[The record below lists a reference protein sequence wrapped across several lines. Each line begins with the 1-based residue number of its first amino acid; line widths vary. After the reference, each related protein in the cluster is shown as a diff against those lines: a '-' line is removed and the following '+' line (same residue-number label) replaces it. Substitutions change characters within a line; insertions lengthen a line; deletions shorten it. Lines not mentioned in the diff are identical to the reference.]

1 MSKQKMFL
9 IGGIIFG
16 ILAVFMLNNYIQQQR
31 QTVEEEVKKDVRSN
45 QAAVLVAKLDLAKG
59 ITLDANMLSS
69 EIVPNQYLQPQAVTS
84 LDRIEGMITV
94 TQISKGEQI
103 TLNKLAYPREKDSL
117 AAAIPIGKRAITVNV
132 DNISSL
138 LGMIKPGDYVDV
150 ISLVPVPM
158 QTAEGKQVTQV
169 GVIPLFQNVLVLA
182 VGQDTAAP
190 GAGKLEGRY
199 KKEEK
204 KEEKKEASPLIT
216 LALNPQEANIIAFVQ
231 EQGRIRLSLRSPGD
245 SQIQPIQPTSWDTVM
260 QYAMPNMANKAAPQE
275 TIKAEAQAEGYIEVY
290 RGLNKESVPIYK

>member
-9 IGGIIFG
+9 IGGIVFG
-16 ILAVFMLNNYIQQQR
+16 ILAVFMLNSYIQQQR
-31 QTVEEEVKKDVRSN
+31 QTVEEEAKREVRGN
-45 QAAVLVAKLDLAKG
+45 QTAVLVAKQDLSKG
-59 ITLDANMLSS
+59 MFIDANMLSS

-84 LDRIEGMITV
+84 LDRINGMITV
-94 TQISKGEQI
+94 AQISKGEQI
-103 TLNKLAYPREKDSL
+103 TLNKLAYARQQESL
-117 AAAIPIGKRAITVNV
+117 ASAIPIGKRAITVNV

-158 QTAEGKQVTQV
+158 QTPEGKQVTQV

-182 VGQDTAAP
+182 VGQDTGAP
-190 GAGKLEGRY
+190 GEGKSEGRN
-199 KKEEK
+199 KKEER
-204 KEEKKEASPLIT
+204 KEASPLIT

-231 EQGRIRLSLRSPGD
+231 EQGKIRLSLRSPGD
-245 SQIQPIQPTSWDTVM
+245 SQIQPIQPASWDTVM
-260 QYAMPNMANKAAPQE
+260 QYAMPNMIKGAPQE
-275 TIKAEAQAEGYIEVY
+275 AKKVEPQAEGYVEVY

>member
-9 IGGIIFG
+9 IGGIVFG
-16 ILAVFMLNNYIQQQR
+16 ILAVFMLNSYIQQQR
-31 QTVEEEVKKDVRSN
+31 QTAEEEAKREVRGN
-45 QAAVLVAKLDLAKG
+45 QTTVLVAKQDLVKG
-59 ITLDANMLSS
+59 IFIDAKMLSS

-84 LDRIEGMITV
+84 LDRINGMITV
-94 TQISKGEQI
+94 AQISKGEQI
-103 TLNKLAYPREKDSL
+103 TLNKLAYARGQESL
-117 AAAIPIGKRAITVNV
+117 ASAIPIGKRAITVNV

-158 QTAEGKQVTQV
+158 QTPEGKQVTQV

-182 VGQDTAAP
+182 VGQDTGAP
-190 GAGKLEGRY
+190 GVGKN

-204 KEEKKEASPLIT
+204 REESPLIT

-231 EQGRIRLSLRSPGD
+231 EQGKIRLSLRSPGD
-245 SQIQPIQPTSWDTVM
+245 SQIQSIQPASWDTVM
-260 QYAMPNMANKAAPQE
+260 QYAMPNMINKDAPQE
-275 TIKAEAQAEGYIEVY
+275 AKKPEPQAEGYVEVY
-290 RGLNKESVPIYK
+290 RGLNKERVPIYK

>member
-9 IGGIIFG
+9 IGGIVFG
-16 ILAVFMLNNYIQQQR
+16 ILAVFMLNSYIQQQR
-31 QTVEEEVKKDVRSN
+31 QTVEEEAKRELLGN
-45 QAAVLVAKLDLAKG
+45 QTAVLVAKQNLPKGMFIDAK
-59 ITLDANMLSS
+59 MLSS

-84 LDRIEGMITV
+84 LDRIDGMITV
-94 TQISKGEQI
+94 AQISKGEQI
-103 TLNKLAYPREKDSL
+103 TLNKLAYARQQESL
-117 AAAIPIGKRAITVNV
+117 ASAIPIGKRAITVNV

-158 QTAEGKQVTQV
+158 QTPEGKQVTQV

-182 VGQDTAAP
+182 VGQETGAP
-190 GAGKLEGRY
+190 GEGKSEGRS
-199 KKEEK
+199 KKEER
-204 KEEKKEASPLIT
+204 KETSPLIT

-231 EQGRIRLSLRSPGD
+231 EQGKIRLSLRSPGD
-245 SQIQPIQPTSWDTVM
+245 SQIQPIQPASWDTVM
-260 QYAMPNMANKAAPQE
+260 QYALPNMVRQEIPQE
-275 TIKAEAQAEGYIEVY
+275 AKKTEPQAESYVEVY

>member
-9 IGGIIFG
+9 IGGIVFG
-16 ILAVFMLNNYIQQQR
+16 ILAVFMLNSYIQQQR
-31 QTVEEEVKKDVRSN
+31 QTVEEEAKREVRGN
-45 QAAVLVAKLDLAKG
+45 QTAVLVAKQDLSKG
-59 ITLDANMLSS
+59 MFIDANMLSS

-84 LDRIEGMITV
+84 LDRINGMITV
-94 TQISKGEQI
+94 AQISKGEQI
-103 TLNKLAYPREKDSL
+103 TLNKLAYARQQESL
-117 AAAIPIGKRAITVNV
+117 ASAIPIGKRAITVNV

-158 QTAEGKQVTQV
+158 QTPEGKQVTQV

-182 VGQDTAAP
+182 VGQDTGAP
-190 GAGKLEGRY
+190 GEGKSGGRS
-199 KKEEK
+199 KKEES
-204 KEEKKEASPLIT
+204 KEASPLIT

-231 EQGRIRLSLRSPGD
+231 EQGKIRLSLRSPGD
-245 SQIQPIQPTSWDTVM
+245 SQIQLIQPASWDTVM
-260 QYAMPNMANKAAPQE
+260 QYAMPNMIKSAPQE
-275 TIKAEAQAEGYIEVY
+275 TKKVEPQAEGYVEVY